1 MPTSQPLSSLLVA
14 AGGGDR
20 EAFRGVYDATAAHL
34 LGLALRILRR
44 RDAAED
50 TLQEAFVSIWQ
61 RAGDYRP
68 ERGAPMAWM
77 GTIVRHR
84 ALDRLRRERATVP
97 LDDVPE
103 REAWADPG
111 PAPDAATEA
120 AQDAR
125 RLTACLDELAPNPR
139 TAIVLAYRE
148 GLTHEEIAARLPA
161 PLGTVKTWIRRGLAQ
176 LRTCLDT

>member
-1 MPTSQPLSSLLVA
+1 MATSELARLLIA

-20 EAFRGVYDATAAHL
+20 QAFRGVYDATAAHL
-34 LGLALRILRR
+34 FGLALRILRR
-44 RDAAED
+44 RDAAEE

-61 RAGDYRP
+61 HAGDYRP
-68 ERGAPMAWM
+68 ERGAPLAWM

-103 REAWADPG
+103 REAWPDPG
-111 PAPDAATEA
+111 PTPDVATAA

-125 RLTACLDELAPNPR
+125 RLAACLDELAPNPR
-139 TAIVLAYRE
+139 AAIVLAYRQ
-148 GLTHEEIAARLPA
+148 GLTHEEIAARLSA
-161 PLGTVKTWIRRGLAQ
+161 PLGTVKTWIRRSLGQ
-176 LRTCLDT
+176 LRMCLDR